1 MMESP
6 PAMGGVVLPKDI
18 HIRRVVGETE
28 ELVSCFSGRETL
40 EDFKFHLRNLIRKTR
55 DHENMRNYLQEL
67 KEFILKVETPQE
79 RQSDDFKKRSKDIAT
94 RGRELMREFN
104 QDDDVKPFLD
114 SAKSMINNIR
124 NDEFLQILRHQA
136 GIVQSDL
143 SYVDKEGKLQVDTDM
158 LTKLQRVLFPVL
170 IDALKYIPVPKIT
183 VSDPYRDII
192 LDKIVLCS
200 YDIIPENIHF
210 HLETDSDFSLQ
221 EIQIKNTHTHL
232 VIELSHLLTEL
243 KDIEFY
249 YQRKSFPALED
260 SGRVTLRIK
269 GEGAKLTLTYNLEQG
284 PEETVPRIMEGN
296 AHFDISELDIEFDT
310 STIRH
315 TLLIPMLTNLF
326 KISIKKEIED
336 QVEGNLKSWMAKLGD
351 MMTSTIA
358 KANRPILSG
367 IDMARKTI
375 KTTQLAELYQK
386 RREKL
391 E

>member
-1 MMESP
+1 M
-6 PAMGGVVLPKDI
+6 
-18 HIRRVVGETE
+18 
-28 ELVSCFSGRETL
+28 
-40 EDFKFHLRNLIRKTR
+40 N
-55 DHENMRNYLQEL
+55 
-67 KEFILKVETPQE
+67 
-79 RQSDDFKKRSKDIAT
+79 
-94 RGRELMREFN
+94 
-104 QDDDVKPFLD
+104 
-114 SAKSMINNIR
+114 
-124 NDEFLQILRHQA
+124 EFLTILRHQA
-136 GIVQSDL
+136 GILQSDL

-183 VSDPYRDII
+183 LSDSYRDVC

-221 EIQIKNTHTHL
+221 EIQVKNTHTNL
-232 VIELSHLLTEL
+232 VIELNQLLTEL
-243 KDIEFY
+243 KDVEFY
-249 YQRKSFPALED
+249 YKRKSFPALED

-269 GEGAKLTLTYNLEQG
+269 GQGAKLTLTYNLDQG
-284 PEETVPRIMEGN
+284 PEDTVPRIMEGN

-326 KISIKKEIED
+326 KISIKKDIEE
-336 QVEGNLKSWMAKLGD
+336 QVENNLKSWMAKLGEI
-351 MMTSTIA
+351 MTSTIA
-358 KANRPILSG
+358 QTNRPILSR
-367 IDMARKTI
+367 IDFARQTI
-375 KTTQLAELYQK
+375 KTTRLAELYQK